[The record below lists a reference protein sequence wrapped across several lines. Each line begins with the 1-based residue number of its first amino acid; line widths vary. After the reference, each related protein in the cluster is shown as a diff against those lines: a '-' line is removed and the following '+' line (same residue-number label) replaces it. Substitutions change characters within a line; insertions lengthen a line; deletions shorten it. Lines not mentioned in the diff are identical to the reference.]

1 VTSRHLRSTLSG
13 LLLWPLLS
21 AWLTACSST
30 VTAPEPVIPI
40 ASVGEVTLIVAE
52 QTPPD
57 HALLNLGVVIFE
69 VPEIDSSSA
78 VSGESIYQQ
87 IASNESHYLPF
98 VLRNALVDSNQW
110 GAVRVLPEA
119 DPSLDLTLRGRLI
132 ESNGL
137 NLQLAVQVS
146 DSTGREWI
154 NKTYRSE
161 TSAAD
166 YPGPDPFLRNLS
178 RDEHIDAAAAGDP
191 FADIYHQI
199 ANDLLALRNT
209 LSREQLEQIS
219 LVSEMRYATDISP
232 QTYQRFL
239 VPGADGL
246 LTVSGLPAR
255 DDPMLLRIQNIKLR
269 HHVFIDTVDEYY
281 EALHQDM
288 QAPYNLWRRYSR
300 DQTVED
306 MSAQRRI
313 ESQST
318 AESGSFLA
326 LSQSYNR
333 YMWAKLFAQEFMQ
346 LAASFNNEVAPAIL
360 ELNRQVH
367 GLSGPVEEQYGQ
379 WREILRQIFELETGL
394 EAAQD

>member
-1 VTSRHLRSTLSG
+1 MTNRPGAVHYLLC

-21 AWLTACSST
+21 ACSST
-30 VTAPEPVIPI
+30 APLPEPVIPI
-40 ASVGEVTLIVAE
+40 APVGEVALIVST
-52 QTPPD
+52 QTPAD
-57 HALLNLGVVIFE
+57 YALLNLGVVIFE
-69 VPEIDSSSA
+69 VLDPDRSIG
-78 VSGESIYQQ
+78 VSGESIYKQ

-98 VLRNALVDSNQW
+98 VLRNALVESNQW

-119 DPSLDLTLRGRLI
+119 DPSLDLTLRGKLI

-137 NLQLAVQVS
+137 DLQLHIQVT
-146 DSTGREWI
+146 DSTAREWL

-178 RDEHIDAAAAGDP
+178 RDEHIDAAAGGDP

-199 ANDLLALRNT
+199 ANDMLAVRNS
-209 LSREQLEQIS
+209 LSRQQLEQIS
-219 LVSEMRYATDISP
+219 LVSEMRYAADISP
-232 QTYQRFL
+232 PTYQRFL

-246 LTVSGLPAR
+246 LTVAGLPAR

-269 HHVFIDTVDEYY
+269 HHVFIDTIDEYY

-288 QAPYNLWRRYSR
+288 EAPYNLWRRYSR
-300 DQTVED
+300 DQTLED
-306 MSAQRRI
+306 LSEQRRM
-313 ESQST
+313 ESQSA
-318 AESGSFLA
+318 AEFGSFLA

-367 GLSGPVEEQYGQ
+367 GLSGPVDEQYGQ

-394 EAAQD
+394 EATPD

>member
-1 VTSRHLRSTLSG
+1 MV
-13 LLLWPLLS
+13 S
-21 AWLTACSST
+21 A
-30 VTAPEPVIPI
+30 
-40 ASVGEVTLIVAE
+40 

-57 HALLNLGVVIFE
+57 YALLNLGVVTFE
-69 VPEIDSSSA
+69 VPEPEPGIG
-78 VSGESIYQQ
+78 VTGESIYQQ
-87 IASNESHYLPF
+87 IASNETHYLPY
-98 VLRNALVDSNQW
+98 VLRNALADSNQW

-137 NLQLAVQVS
+137 YLQLHMEVT

-154 NKTYRSE
+154 KKMYRSE
-161 TSAAD
+161 STDAD

-178 RDEHIDAAAAGDP
+178 RNEHIDAASAGDP

-199 ANDLLALRNT
+199 ANDMLALRDSLT
-209 LSREQLEQIS
+209 RQQLEQIS
-219 LVSEMRYATDISP
+219 QVSDMRYASDISP
-232 QTYQRFL
+232 QTFQRFL
-239 VPGADGL
+239 VPGTDGL
-246 LTVSGLPAR
+246 LTVRGLPAR

-281 EALHQDM
+281 EALQQDM

-300 DQTVED
+300 DQTLED
-306 MSAQRRI
+306 LSAQRRM
-313 ESQST
+313 ESESA
-318 AESGSFLA
+318 AEFGSFLA

-333 YMWAKLFAQEFMQ
+333 YMWAKMFAQEFMQ

-367 GLSGPVEEQYGQ
+367 GLNGPVEEQYEQ

-394 EAAQD
+394 EAAPD